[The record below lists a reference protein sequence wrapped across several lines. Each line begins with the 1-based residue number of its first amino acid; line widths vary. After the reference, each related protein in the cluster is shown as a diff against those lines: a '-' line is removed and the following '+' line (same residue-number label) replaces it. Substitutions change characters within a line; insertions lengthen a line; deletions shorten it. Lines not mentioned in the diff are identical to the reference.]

1 MTSSFSVS
9 SKPAILPID
18 RPAAPVAARAAQSTT
33 GGQLVSVA
41 NRDWNRYKD
50 LAIEATKAGNYGQ
63 AEAMWLAALGE
74 AKNFNMRDE
83 RLGYTLD
90 NIASLYYTMGRHA
103 QAELFCKKAVEVT
116 TEAFGGYHAK
126 VTNCLNNLAG
136 MYYNQ
141 RRFADAEPICLRL
154 ITIYER
160 NFGPDHADV
169 GMVLNN
175 LAMLYH
181 AQGKLQAAEK
191 MYQRAFAIRVKAL
204 GQYHPCVITL
214 IDNYANLLRR
224 LNRADDAERIGA
236 LARVGSRH

>member
-1 MTSSFSVS
+1 
-9 SKPAILPID
+9 
-18 RPAAPVAARAAQSTT
+18 
-33 GGQLVSVA
+33 
-41 NRDWNRYKD
+41 
-50 LAIEATKAGNYGQ
+50 
-63 AEAMWLAALGE
+63 
-74 AKNFNMRDE
+74 
-83 RLGYTLD
+83 
-90 NIASLYYTMGRHA
+90 
-103 QAELFCKKAVEVT
+103 
-116 TEAFGGYHAK
+116 
-126 VTNCLNNLAG
+126 
-136 MYYNQ
+136 
-141 RRFADAEPICLRL
+141 
-154 ITIYER
+154 
-160 NFGPDHADV
+160 PDHADV